1 MCRLRLPLLARAEH
15 IDRQYLLRFTPPRQN
30 LSRAIHAAA
39 VVAGSSSTGIVRASG
54 ANPYNKGRL
63 RPLGWM
69 RLQVTVWHAGA
80 RSSCGASS
88 SSVLR
93 PEVQRLAPA
102 CEHRRK
108 SSALA
113 HRVRACTSGSSTHS
127 GCNHMGSGACA
138 TWAGWGGWCRLF
150 VVGLAGLVSCQTC
163 AGTMP
168 GQLARGGPA
177 RAIWGRGLTGCGI
190 CGVTYTTL
198 VGRGES

>member
-1 MCRLRLPLLARAEH
+1 MEAQACGTGSSCMCRLSLPLLARAKH
-15 IDRQYLLRFTPPRQN
+15 IDRQYLLSFSPTRQN

-39 VVAGSSSTGIVRASG
+39 VVAGSSSTRILRASG
-54 ANPYNKGRL
+54 VNPYDQDRL

-69 RLQVTVWHAGA
+69 RLQVKFWPAGA

-88 SSVLR
+88 SSFLR

-127 GCNHMGSGACA
+127 GCNHMPSACR
-138 TWAGWGGWCRLF
+138 RL
-150 VVGLAGLVSCQTC
+150 LSDIP
-163 AGTMP
+163 GTTA
-168 GQLARGGPA
+168 LFA
-177 RAIWGRGLTGCGI
+177 
-190 CGVTYTTL
+190 VT
-198 VGRGES
+198 

>member
-1 MCRLRLPLLARAEH
+1 MEAQACGTGSSCMCRLRLPLLARAKH
-15 IDRQYLLRFTPPRQN
+15 IDRQYLLRFSPTRQN

-39 VVAGSSSTGIVRASG
+39 VVAGSSSTRILRASG
-54 ANPYNKGRL
+54 ANPYDKDRL

-69 RLQVTVWHAGA
+69 RLQVKVWPAGA

-93 PEVQRLAPA
+93 PKVQRLAPA

-127 GCNHMGSGACA
+127 GCNHMPSACRRLLSDIPGTTA
-138 TWAGWGGWCRLF
+138 LFAVTSNLLTRAGEQG
-150 VVGLAGLVSCQTC
+150 VPV
-163 AGTMP
+163 
-168 GQLARGGPA
+168 
-177 RAIWGRGLTGCGI
+177 RA
-190 CGVTYTTL
+190 
-198 VGRGES
+198 